1 MVAGHRTVTDAG
13 QRPLRN
19 AIHAATALAAWWT
32 LAVPAPWREVGLV
45 AIVVIN
51 LALDVIRWRGG
62 RAWLDRL
69 LPGVYR
75 DPEPLGISCAT
86 LLGVGYLLAGL
97 LFPPPAAAAGMVAL
111 ALGDPAAAIVG
122 RWYGSRRRLT
132 SKTWAG
138 SLACFGAATLGIL
151 LVPGFGLAAAAA
163 GGAMAAL
170 VERRAGPLDNVLVP
184 VAVAMLMNLW
194 VA

>member
-1 MVAGHRTVTDAG
+1 VSDAG

-19 AIHAATALAAWWT
+19 AIHAATVLAAWWT
-32 LAVPAPWREVGLV
+32 LAVPGPWREAGLV
-45 AIVVIN
+45 AIVVVN
-51 LALDVIRWRGG
+51 LALDLIRWRGG
-62 RAWLDRL
+62 RAWLDRV

-75 DPEPLGISCAT
+75 DPEPLGVSCAT

-97 LFPPPAAAAGMVAL
+97 LFPPPAAAAGMAAL
-111 ALGDPAAAIVG
+111 ALGDPAAAVVG
-122 RWYGSRRRLT
+122 RWYGSRRRLAR
-132 SKTWAG
+132 KTWAG
-138 SLACFGAATLGIL
+138 SLACFGGAMLGIL
-151 LVPGFGLAAAAA
+151 LVPGFGLPAAAA

>member
-1 MVAGHRTVTDAG
+1 MVAGRRALSDPG

-32 LAVPAPWREVGLV
+32 LAVPAPWRVSGLV
-45 AIVVIN
+45 AMVVVN
-51 LALDVIRWRGG
+51 LALDLFRWRGG
-62 RAWLDRL
+62 RPRLDRW

-75 DPEPLGISCAT
+75 DPEPLGVSCAT
-86 LLGVGYLLAGL
+86 LLGVGFLLAGL
-97 LFPPPAAAAGMVAL
+97 LFSPPAAAAGMVAL

-122 RWYGSRRRLT
+122 RWYGARQRRPG
-132 SKTWAG
+132 KTWAG
-138 SLACFGAATLGIL
+138 SLACFVAASLGIIM
-151 LVPGFGLAAAAA
+151 VPGFGFPEAAA

-184 VAVAMLMNLW
+184 VAVAMLMDLW

>member
-1 MVAGHRTVTDAG
+1 MSEAG

-19 AIHAATALAAWWT
+19 AIHAATGLAAWWT
-32 LAVPAPWREVGLV
+32 LAVPAPWREAGLV
-45 AIVVIN
+45 AIVVVN
-51 LALDVIRWRGG
+51 LLLDLVRWRGG
-62 RAWLDRL
+62 RQWLDRM

-75 DPEPLGISCAT
+75 DPEPLGVSCAT

-97 LFPPPAAAAGMVAL
+97 MFPPPAAAAGMLAL
-111 ALGDPAAAIVG
+111 ALGDPAAALVG
-122 RWYGSRRRLT
+122 RHFGVRRGMAG
-132 SKTWAG
+132 KTWVG
-138 SLACFGAATLGIL
+138 SVACFVVAALAIWTI
-151 LVPGFGLAAAAA
+151 PGFGLDAAAA

-194 VA
+194 VG